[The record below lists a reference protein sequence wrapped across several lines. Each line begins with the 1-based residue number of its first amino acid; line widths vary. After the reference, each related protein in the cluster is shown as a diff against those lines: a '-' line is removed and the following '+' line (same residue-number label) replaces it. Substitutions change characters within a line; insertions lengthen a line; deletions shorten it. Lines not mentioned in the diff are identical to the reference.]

1 MIVYALIARQ
11 KNVLAEHTVTSGNFP
26 TITRVLLQKIP
37 PTDSKMSYVYENHVF
52 HYLVQDGITYLC
64 LADSEGKRRVAFT
77 FLEDIRRRF
86 DAAYGGVAHTVQP
99 FELNAEFSPTLE
111 RQVNF
116 YNSDPA
122 SDDLSRVKSQLDD
135 VKSVM
140 VENVEKVLERGEK
153 IELLVDKTDRLTQ
166 QAFKFESA
174 SRDLRS
180 TMFWRKV
187 KTYAMFIGLGGL
199 VVFIVSSFV
208 CGGVTYPRC
217 RSSKS

>member
-1 MIVYALIARQ
+1 
-11 KNVLAEHTVTSGNFP
+11 
-26 TITRVLLQKIP
+26 
-37 PTDSKMSYVYENHVF
+37 MSYVYENHVF

-64 LADSEGKRRVAFT
+64 LADSEGKRRVAFA

-135 VKSVM
+135 VKSRRAA
-140 VENVEKVLERGEK
+140 RGLCFFFGAVAANAAATTWTFRGDEGAANAAATTW
-153 IELLVDKTDRLTQ
+153 IFRRDEVAAAAAATTWTFRGDNARRRRGDDVD
-166 QAFKFESA
+166 
-174 SRDLRS
+174 
-180 TMFWRKV
+180 
-187 KTYAMFIGLGGL
+187 I
-199 VVFIVSSFV
+199 
-208 CGGVTYPRC
+208 P
-217 RSSKS
+217 

>member
-1 MIVYALIARQ
+1 MET
-11 KNVLAEHTVTSGNFP
+11 KS
-26 TITRVLLQKIP
+26 
-37 PTDSKMSYVYENHVF
+37 
-52 HYLVQDGITYLC
+52 
-64 LADSEGKRRVAFT
+64 
-77 FLEDIRRRF
+77 RRRR
-86 DAAYGGVAHTVQP
+86 G
-99 FELNAEFSPTLE
+99 
-111 RQVNF
+111 
-116 YNSDPA
+116 
-122 SDDLSRVKSQLDD
+122 DD
-135 VKSVM
+135 VDVPWRRSRGAAAATTWMFRGGGPARSERHVAAARNDDGSRDRPPRAPRGAAAGHAGVM